1 MSWFKVDEPHQL
13 LAAPDV
19 LFKIGNFPVT
29 NSVVMV
35 LLNVFLVLL
44 FVLWVRSFK
53 VRNPG
58 KGQLAVEEIIK
69 FLENFFANIVGIP
82 KLAKEIVPI
91 TTALTLYLLL
101 NNLLPIL
108 LPFISAITVND
119 INGHAVPLFRIAT
132 SDLNTTLSLSLG
144 MFIVGVTYAF
154 KKVGFFGH
162 VTKFIQIPQL
172 IKESKKGVGG
182 FLNGL
187 VMFAVGLL
195 EIISELARI
204 LSLCLRLFGNIFAGE
219 LLLTVVLGAFAIGLP
234 AFVLLFGVLVG
245 CIQAIVF
252 GSLVSANMTSY
263 AQKHH

>member
-1 MSWFKVDEPHQL
+1 MSWFKIDEPHQL
-13 LAAPDV
+13 LAAPDI
-19 LFKIGNFPVT
+19 LFKIGSFPVT
-29 NSVVMV
+29 NTVAMVVLN
-35 LLNVFLVLL
+35 LLLIIL
-44 FVLWVRSFK
+44 FALWVRTFTVK
-53 VRNPG
+53 NPS
-58 KGQLAVEEIIK
+58 KLQLFLEETIK
-69 FLENFFANIVGIP
+69 FLENFFSNIVGIP
-82 KLAKEIVPI
+82 HLAKEIVPI

-108 LPFISAITVND
+108 LPFISAITIQD
-119 INGHAVPLFRIAT
+119 IHGHAVPLFRIAT

-144 MFIVGVTYAF
+144 VFLIGIGYAF
-154 KKVGFFGH
+154 KKIGFFAH
-162 VTKFIQIPQL
+162 ITKYIQIPQL

-182 FLNGL
+182 FFNGL
-187 VMFAVGLL
+187 IMFVVGLL

-219 LLLTVVLGAFAIGLP
+219 LLLTVVLGTFAIGLP